1 MLCSSTLSFVS
12 ILEFVLHSISSYFKS
27 YDHCSIIE
35 MIFNKLHIE
44 VFLIDLRQIIVK
56 QFAYEKLHEYWKMN
70 YLYKDVYTTLY
81 FSMNDLNALNR
92 MLTVKIRVKDRLIYQ

>member
-1 MLCSSTLSFVS
+1 MQRVFGLFFDYLFYFHYGVCSSTLSFVF

-56 QFAYEKLHEYWKMN
+56 
-70 YLYKDVYTTLY
+70 
-81 FSMNDLNALNR
+81 
-92 MLTVKIRVKDRLIYQ
+92 